1 LYALVGDKAQ
11 TSAYKFLVNRNV
23 NCAILCRKQYTH
35 AEMSRLADFAL
46 LDYRANMRLD
56 NLPLAE
62 MAEVVQEDSEKADT
76 EYFLGFPIALN
87 SEDEEHSA
95 EEHADHA
102 DRHPT
107 YYLANHLHFKIKI
120 HPVTKSVV
128 KGRHAD
134 GSLIV
139 GFQVIPMSVKHTY
152 DGAWT
157 EGKGSKDKDKA
168 SAHPEITSCDANG
181 VKFPHTQL
189 PLPSVQDRQDEDN
202 EETTEVIWTYDVVW
216 EESDVEWAS
225 RWDVF
230 LNMKGDKI
238 RWVSIFN
245 SLGVLL
251 LLTGIVAALMLR
263 ILRKDL
269 AAYNAVASDEE
280 VAEMQEETG
289 WKLVYADVFRAPTYA
304 RAYAVLHGAGAQFFL
319 LVSLTLAFASLGFL
333 SPSNRGS
340 LLTAIVVFFA
350 LSGIIAGYV
359 AARLCKEFKEGAQ
372 FQITMAV
379 TLAVPGVFFFVFF
392 VVNAVLWSRQ
402 SSGAVPFGTLVAL
415 ISLWCLV
422 SAPLVFIGSFIG
434 FKRDVQEYPC
444 RTNTIPRQ
452 IPPQSWLLSTP
463 VCCIVGGI
471 LPFGAVFVELFFI
484 VSSIWQHKF
493 YYMFGFLLLVFLI
506 FCITCAEVAVVS
518 TYMQLC
524 SEDYHWWWRSWAV
537 SGSPAFYV
545 FLYGI
550 YQYHNLHSKHQPDAT
565 SSFVVYSYLVLASF
579 AIFLTAGFVGAQ
591 LSGNFC
597 RRIFGAIKV
606 D

>member
-1 LYALVGDKAQ
+1 MCSLRRCSVSLSLVAASLLLSVGTNAFYLPGVAPTVFKDDQEVTSYVSSVISPESTLQFDYYTVPFCRPSEVTDLAESLGEALVGDKAQ

-350 LSGIIAGYV
+350 LSGRPRFIMIPPFSFP
-359 AARLCKEFKEGAQ
+359 R
-372 FQITMAV
+372 TV
-379 TLAVPGVFFFVFF
+379 TLGPQV
-392 VVNAVLWSRQ
+392 
-402 SSGAVPFGTLVAL
+402 SSLDT
-415 ISLWCLV
+415 SL
-422 SAPLVFIGSFIG
+422 LVFARSSKRARSF
-434 FKRDVQEYPC
+434 RLQWLSRSPC
-444 RTNTIPRQ
+444 PACSSSSSSSSTRCCGLARAAAPC
-452 IPPQSWLLSTP
+452 LSA
-463 VCCIVGGI
+463 
-471 LPFGAVFVELFFI
+471 LSSHSYPFGASFLPP
-484 VSSIWQHKF
+484 SS
-493 YYMFGFLLLVFLI
+493 LS
-506 FCITCAEVAVVS
+506 APS
-518 TYMQLC
+518 
-524 SEDYHWWWRSWAV
+524 
-537 SGSPAFYV
+537 
-545 FLYGI
+545 
-550 YQYHNLHSKHQPDAT
+550 
-565 SSFVVYSYLVLASF
+565 LASSVTFKNIPAARTLFPARSRMTRTIVGLLSPNRDSLYRRSLLSPGSSQLPF
-579 AIFLTAGFVGAQ
+579 AASWVVRA
-591 LSGNFC
+591 
-597 RRIFGAIKV
+597 GAISV
-606 D
+606 LHEYFL